1 LIEITSLASGSSGNC
16 YRVTD
21 GSTPLLLECG
31 IPWKWIQQGL
41 DFQTSEVAG
50 CLISHEHLDHCKAVK
65 EVTKAGIDC
74 YMSEGTRAALGIDG
88 HRVWTVK
95 AKAHFKVGTW
105 TFLPFGTQHDVA
117 EPLGFLLGNT
127 AGDKL
132 LYATDTFYVRYR
144 FNGLTHIM
152 CECNYSMDILQEN
165 VAAGLVPTELKN
177 RLMKSHF
184 SLANVKEFLRANDL
198 SRVQEIWLIHLSD
211 GNSDAARFK
220 REIQELTGK
229 MVYVA

>member
-1 LIEITSLASGSSGNC
+1 MIEITPLASGSSGNC

-21 GSTPLLLECG
+21 GNTPLLLECG
-31 IPWKWIQQGL
+31 IPWKQIQRVL
-41 DFQTSEVAG
+41 EFQTSELAA
-50 CLISHEHLDHCKAVK
+50 CLISHEHLDHCKAIK

-88 HRVWTVK
+88 HRAGTVK

-105 TFLPFGTQHDVA
+105 SVLPFETQHDA
-117 EPLGFLLGNT
+117 TEPLGFLLGNT

-152 CECNYSMDILQEN
+152 CECNYSLDILQEN
-165 VAAGLVPTELKN
+165 VAAGRVPMELKN

-184 SLANVKEFLRANDL
+184 SLDNVKEFLRANDL
-198 SRVQEIWLIHLSD
+198 SQVREIWLIHLSD

-229 MVYVA
+229 MVFIA